1 MKPAR
6 TRGLLITF
14 EGGEGCGKSTQLE
27 LLRTYLE
34 SKGYEV
40 LATREPGGT
49 PAAEAIRA
57 ILLDPAN
64 DALSPVTE
72 LLLYEAARAQH
83 VAERIGPALEAGK
96 IVLSDRFYDST
107 TAYQG
112 AGRGLPLD
120 NLSGLHAIAT
130 KGLEPD
136 LTIVIDVPAALGL
149 ARATQGGSDR
159 IEREKIDFHERVRA
173 GFLRIAREEPGRVR
187 VVDGAKS
194 LDEVA
199 AAVRE
204 NVDALLNL
212 WKRRPRR
219 LPPVARRD
227 EDIAST
233 KRK

>member
-1 MKPAR
+1 MKPVR
-6 TRGLLITF
+6 TRGLFITF

-34 SKGYEV
+34 SEGYEV

-49 PAAEAIRA
+49 PVAEAIRA

-64 DALSPVTE
+64 EALSPVTE

-120 NLSGLHAIAT
+120 NLSLLHAIAT
-130 KGLEPD
+130 NGLEPD

-173 GFLRIAREEPGRVR
+173 GFLRIAREEPGRAR

-194 LDEVA
+194 VDEVA

-204 NVDALLNL
+204 NVDALL
-212 WKRRPRR
+212 RRR
-219 LPPVARRD
+219 
-227 EDIAST
+227 
-233 KRK
+233 

>member
-1 MKPAR
+1 
-6 TRGLLITF
+6 
-14 EGGEGCGKSTQLE
+14 LE

-34 SKGYEV
+34 SQGYEV

-49 PAAEAIRA
+49 PLAEAIRA

-64 DALSPVTE
+64 EALSPVTE

-173 GFLRIAREEPGRVR
+173 GFLRIAREEPGRVK
-187 VVDGAKS
+187 VMDGAKS
-194 LDEVA
+194 VDEVA

-219 LPPVARRD
+219 LP
-227 EDIAST
+227 T
-233 KRK
+233 